1 MGPSHVPKRSQG
13 RPPTLGRLGG
23 LAPGE
28 AERGEKALWLA
39 GDGYRAA
46 LFHLGALTRLNEV
59 GLLAQIGTIGAV
71 SGGAITAAVLAAR
84 ITWPLA
90 GAFRDW
96 PEQIAGPLREIAG
109 RNVRARALL
118 RRPFPGA
125 AAEAATEER
134 YARELM
140 ASLGGESAW
149 GPRFVFGA
157 SGLTLSG
164 LAAGWEDCLEW
175 ELGSATGA
183 APGYPR
189 ALVDGRIAAVRTDL
203 GGFGPAEQAVLE
215 NHGYLLADAAVRAR
229 GLSGAAGIRPGPAE
243 PPHPEWMSEDR
254 VRAALA
260 SSLRRRPLGR
270 LRPRPAVDVERHPEP
285 RAEGTSALLER
296 HRPVLHY
303 DSLESCRADSAA
315 TICAVAAPGRC
326 NSLHRGDG
334 SVIAAVEPRGEEAA
348 LDLDFLGAVY
358 PDGSPAGPDDYLDEC
373 GGSHVADAIALR
385 ARRPELA
392 DVVYGR
398 GRRDRDG
405 RLWLQYWFFYYWDDR
420 AGLGVQRREGDWEMV
435 QMRLGRGDLPEAA
448 TFVRH
453 GGADALDWDQVEL
466 APTGGEGS
474 LVVYPARGCHASLPR
489 PGIHAAPVLPD
500 HNDGL
505 GPQVRPRLE
514 PIGDDGPGWV
524 LWPGRWGST
533 RRREHFEA
541 DSPRGPR
548 QQAQWWDPAELH
560 AEASPWQGGPA
571 SWTGARRT
579 AEERARGARAAPSGA
594 PPTPRLEA
602 RRDGDLAV
610 VSYGFGSGGGEPA
623 RIVAAP
629 SDGGS
634 EPVPTHTFMV
644 DRGEGSFSL
653 PLPPGRRWIG
663 VRAAVASDVGVSG
676 ETISVRIS

>member
-1 MGPSHVPKRSQG
+1 MSPSHVPKRPQV
-13 RPPTLGRLGG
+13 RRQTLGRLGG

-28 AERGEKALWLA
+28 ADRGEKALWLS
-39 GDGYRAA
+39 GDGYRAT

-59 GLLAQIGTIGAV
+59 GLLSQIGTIGAV
-71 SGGAITAAVLAAR
+71 SGGAIAAAVLAAR

-96 PEQIAGPLREIAG
+96 PEQVAEPLREIAG

-118 RRPFPGA
+118 RQPFPGA
-125 AAEAATEER
+125 GAEAAIEER
-134 YARELM
+134 YARELIE
-140 ASLGGESAW
+140 SLGGESAW

-164 LAAGWEDCLEW
+164 LAAGWEECLEW
-175 ELGSATGA
+175 EVGTATGF

-189 ALVDGRIAAVRTDL
+189 ELVDGRIAAVRTDL
-203 GGFGPAEQAVLE
+203 GGFGTAERAVLE

-229 GLSGAAGIRPGPAE
+229 GLAGGPGIQPGPAE
-243 PPHPEWMSEDR
+243 PPHPEWMSETR
-254 VRAALA
+254 VHEALA
-260 SSLRRRPLGR
+260 VSSRRRLIGR
-270 LRPRPAVDVERHPEP
+270 LRPRPALAAERRPEP
-285 RAEGTSALLER
+285 RGEHTTELLER
-296 HRPVLHY
+296 HRPLLHY

-315 TICAVAAPGRC
+315 MICALAAPGRH

-334 SVIAAVEPRGEEAA
+334 SVIAAVEPTGGEAH
-348 LDLDFLGAVY
+348 LDLDFLGATY
-358 PDGSPAGPDDYLDEC
+358 PDGSAARPDDYLDEG

-385 ARRPELA
+385 ARHRELA

-398 GRRDRDG
+398 GRRDGDG

-420 AGLGVQRREGDWEMV
+420 AGLGVQRHEGDWEMV
-435 QMRLGRGDLPEAA
+435 QLRLGRGDLPEAA

-453 GGADALDWDQVEL
+453 GAAVALDWNQVEL
-466 APTGGEGS
+466 AATGGEGS

-489 PGIHAAPVLPD
+489 PGSHPALLLPD

-548 QQAQWWDPAELH
+548 EQAQWWDPAELH
-560 AEASPWQGGPA
+560 AEASPWEGGPA
-571 SWTGARRT
+571 SWTGART
-579 AEERARGARAAPSGA
+579 AEQRAMAGGLAPSGA

-602 RRDGDLAV
+602 RRDGALAV
-610 VSYGFGSGGGEPA
+610 VSYSFAPGGGEPA
-623 RIVAAP
+623 RIIAAP
-629 SDGGS
+629 AGAGS
-634 EPVPTHTFMV
+634 EPVATHTFSV

-653 PLPPGRRWIG
+653 PLPPGRQWTG
-663 VRAAVASDVGVSG
+663 VRAAVASDAGVSG
-676 ETISVRIS
+676 ETISVPLR